1 MENKDKIEIFKLG
14 TAIVV
19 GAGIE
24 SIVSNAVK
32 STTPEGN
39 GKINKACTWLG
50 VVVLTCMIGERA
62 CAYTDAKIDE
72 LVKYVNETMVKVKE
86 ELK

>member
-1 MENKDKIEIFKLG
+1 MVNKIEVVKLG
-14 TAIVV
+14 TAVVV

-24 SIVSNAVK
+24 SIISNAVK

-39 GKINKACTWLG
+39 SRANKACTWLG
-50 VVVLTCMIGERA
+50 VVVLTCMIGEKV
-62 CAYTDAKIDE
+62 CEYTDAKIDAIVE
-72 LVKYVNETMVKVKE
+72 YINDTMVKVKE